1 MHHEGWSPDDRPE
14 PEFIFL
20 IKCFKLSQPPKNGAE
35 DDIMKIRQLLAIL
48 LMAMASA
55 SIVLPIVNAD
65 TLLKEDFLQESFSKT
80 VDFMDYA
87 RSYATLAGLE
97 PPPGNHHAYLYM
109 NYINTSGLQLFYAGL
124 DNITLGG
131 PATFRIPM
139 QSFIMHY
146 KTDNHT
152 RDVLLASTFLMLL
165 AFNETG
171 TSIYPNSPDIHDTLW
186 ASFSMG
192 FDLTALNATLPV
204 LNSKTET
211 IPLTHSND
219 KLQWSWGMK
228 YTNLTALWW
237 RTWIDPTDPHFDNSW
252 PVAITVYDELTFT
265 YNLTIDPTAHTAT
278 LTENH
283 VIGRMRDLLLGGVIP
298 LFWVHYNSTGT
309 YWLGHKT
316 SNDTIYDF
324 IQNNQ
329 IKMSIVDFQTTI
341 LADHETYSTTPDG
354 QNVTDTETPVTDT
367 SIVTY
372 TDDGEKISDANFGAK
387 KTYKLFNYTSDPT
400 EQNSTINE
408 ATARTAK
415 TAGFAGN
422 AGLFTYHIG
431 LMKFLPLVVAHMYPG
446 LYAKAKET
454 ITNMSRANYF
464 YIIGYGNYSG
474 YRVEHDPTLTIYL
487 TTQTTG
493 ATTPLDEGGIIITG
507 TIAIVIIIAA
517 VIMLRRKKP
526 KTTPETT
533 IPPPPS

>member
-1 MHHEGWSPDDRPE
+1 
-14 PEFIFL
+14 
-20 IKCFKLSQPPKNGAE
+20 
-35 DDIMKIRQLLAIL
+35 MKAKVLA
-48 LMAMASA
+48 AMLVIIASA
-55 SIVLPIVNAD
+55 SIVLPIASAD
-65 TLLKEDFLQESFSKT
+65 ALLKEDFLLESFSKT

-87 RSYATLAGLE
+87 RGYATLNGLQR
-97 PPPGNHHAYLYM
+97 PPDSYHAYLYM
-109 NYINTSGLQLFYAGL
+109 NYINTSGLHLFYAGL
-124 DNITLGG
+124 DNITYGG
-131 PATFRIPM
+131 GAAYRIPM

-146 KTDNHT
+146 KTNNRT

-165 AFNETG
+165 AFNETSSS
-171 TSIYPNSPDIHDTLW
+171 TIPDSPDIHDTLW

-211 IPLTHSND
+211 IPLTHSDD
-219 KLQWSWGMK
+219 KLEWSWGMK

-237 RTWIDPTDPHFDNSW
+237 RTWIDPINPHFENSW
-252 PVAITVYDELTFT
+252 PVAVTVYDELTFT
-265 YNLTIDPTAHTAT
+265 YKLTINPDAHTAT

-283 VIGRMRDLLLGGVIP
+283 IIGRMRDLLLQVIP
-298 LFWVHYNSTGT
+298 RWVHYNSTGT
-309 YWLGHKT
+309 YWLGTKIH
-316 SNDTIYDF
+316 NDTIYDF

-367 SIVTY
+367 SISTY

-422 AGLFTYHIG
+422 AGLFTYHIA